1 MALVTT
7 RIAESIDV
15 ERMRRSRV
23 VVIGVGGAA
32 NLVAS
37 LVRCGLGAVTLIDL
51 DTVSELNLVRQE
63 FDRLD
68 VGKPKVDALC
78 YRLKQITIDLDV
90 NPLAVDV
97 TTLGDSECD
106 RLLGS
111 ADLILAT
118 TDAFAA
124 QSWANRAALKY
135 RIPAVWPGVYERG
148 LGGEIVFWR
157 PGLPCYR
164 CLMANRYRA
173 QEQARIEGR
182 KADPISDGTTVFETG
197 LIDAIAGQLVIGLLT
212 DGAENRYGRLVEK
225 LGDRNFLH
233 VKLDS
238 EYRLNGR
245 DVIREQLGVPEHN
258 DRYFAWS
265 VAARRDPD
273 GGDPP
278 CADCLA
284 FGHAARN
291 FQATN
296 TRSLSV
302 HPPPQPRT

>member
-1 MALVTT
+1 MALDTT
-7 RIAESIDV
+7 RIAQTIDV
-15 ERMRRSRV
+15 ERLSRSRV
-23 VVIGVGGAA
+23 AIIGVGGAA

-37 LVRCGLGAVTLIDL
+37 LVRCGLGAVTLIDP
-51 DTVSELNLVRQE
+51 DTVSTLNLVRQE
-63 FDRLD
+63 FERLD
-68 VGKPKVDALC
+68 VGKAKVDALC
-78 YRLKQITIDLDV
+78 YRLKQISIDV
-90 NPLAVDV
+90 EVTALAADV
-97 TTLGDSECD
+97 TTLEETECD
-106 RLLGS
+106 RLLGT

-148 LGGEIVFWR
+148 LGGEVVFWR

-164 CLMANRYRA
+164 CLMVNRYRV

-182 KADPISDGTTVFETG
+182 KADPASDGTTVFETG

-212 DGAENRYGRLVEK
+212 GGAENRYGRLVEK

-245 DVIREQLGVPEHN
+245 DVIREQLDVPESN
-258 DRYFAWS
+258 ERFFAWN

-273 GGDPP
+273 GGNPP
-278 CADCLA
+278 CPDCVA
-284 FGHAARN
+284 FGHAAN
-291 FQATN
+291 TLQASN
-296 TRSLSV
+296 ARPLSV
-302 HPPPQPRT
+302 LPPPHLRT